1 MMDFI
6 VDVAAVVVGI
16 AVYKWI
22 DDKRQDLVWRWHQ
35 RHESSSDPW
44 DNW

>member
-1 MMDFI
+1 MSDFI

-16 AVYKWI
+16 AAYKWL
-22 DDKRQDLVWRWHQ
+22 DDIRQELLWKWRQ

-44 DNW
+44 DNF